1 MDFLVKML
9 YLWGSTMGEVRREQE
24 QEQVTNVVGDNP
36 ALSIH
41 LVTNEE
47 DP

>member
-24 QEQVTNVVGDNP
+24 QVTYMDTPVE
-36 ALSIH
+36 ASSL
-41 LVTNEE
+41 LKK
-47 DP
+47 